1 MTSRFTQPIYF
12 EYKRSET
19 TLVKLSIYDNFK
31 DYEKYTKPNFYTQV
45 EEHEQRPAERT
56 LDELVR
62 NGNGSVDLGLGD
74 TLLCEHTLDLSA
86 FVSAIEN
93 GDFHIEELFF
103 KKNDT

>member
-1 MTSRFTQPIYF
+1 MTSRFTQPIYLD
-12 EYKRSET
+12 YKIGET

-31 DYEKYTKPNFYTQV
+31 DYEKYFYNQV
-45 EEHEQRPAERT
+45 EEHERPTERT

-62 NGNGSVDLGLGD
+62 NGNGSDDLGLGD

-86 FVSAIEN
+86 FVYAIES